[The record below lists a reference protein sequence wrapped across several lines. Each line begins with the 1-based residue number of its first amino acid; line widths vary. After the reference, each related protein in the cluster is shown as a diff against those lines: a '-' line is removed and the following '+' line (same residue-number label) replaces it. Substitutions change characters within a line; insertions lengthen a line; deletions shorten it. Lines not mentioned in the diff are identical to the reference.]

1 MILSLDVAT
10 KCGWALGNLTTMEA
24 SGVWDFSIK
33 RDESSGMRL
42 VRFKSKLNEFFS
54 TRKIDLVTFERSS
67 GMHKAP
73 IIVQSELHG
82 VLKLVCEDLG
92 IKYKAYS
99 AQEIKR
105 FATNKG
111 RANKDDMR
119 VALSAKHNIL
129 KLDDNEIDAIWIL
142 KLAQKDFEY
151 GI

>member
-111 RANKDDMR
+111 RANKEVMKE
-119 VALSAKHNIL
+119 ALFNKHGINL
-129 KLDDNEIDAIWIL
+129 EDDNEIDAIWIL
-142 KLAQKDFEY
+142 KLTQKDFEY

>member
-111 RANKDDMR
+111 RANKEVMKE
-119 VALSAKHNIL
+119 ALFNKHGINL
-129 KLDDNEIDAIWIL
+129 EDDNESDAIWIL
-142 KLAQKDFEY
+142 KLTQKDFEY

>member
-10 KCGWALGNLTTMEA
+10 KCGWALGDLTAIEA
-24 SGVWDFSIK
+24 SGVWDFSVK
-33 RDESSGMRL
+33 KDESSGMRL
-42 VRFKSKLNEFFS
+42 VRFKTKLHELFS
-54 TRKIDLVTFERSS
+54 TRKIEMVTFERSA

-82 VLKLVCEDLG
+82 VLKIVCEDLG

-99 AQEIKR
+99 ATEVKK
-105 FATNKG
+105 FATDKG
-111 RANKDDMR
+111 NANKDAMR
-119 VALSAKHNIL
+119 GALSAKHNIL

-142 KLAQKDFEY
+142 KLTQKDFEY

>member
-111 RANKDDMR
+111 RANKEVMKE
-119 VALSAKHNIL
+119 ALFNEHGINL
-129 KLDDNEIDAIWIL
+129 EDDNEIDAIWIL
-142 KLAQKDFEY
+142 KLTQKDFEY

>member
-10 KCGWALGNLTTMEA
+10 KCGWALGDLTTIEA
-24 SGVWDFSIK
+24 SGVWDFNIK

-42 VRFKSKLNEFFS
+42 VRFKTKLHELFS
-54 TRKIDLVTFERSS
+54 TRKIELVTFERSA

-73 IIVQSELHG
+73 IIIQSELHG
-82 VLKLVCEDLG
+82 VLKLACEDLG

-105 FATNKG
+105 FATGKGNSNKIAMG
-111 RANKDDMR
+111 K
-119 VALSAKHNIL
+119 ALFEKHGISL
-129 KLDDNEIDAIWIL
+129 SDDNEVDAIWIL
-142 KLAQKDFEY
+142 KLTQKDFEY